1 MEEAR
6 EQEIGTD
13 PQEDT
18 GQNVIQEN
26 IPETPFD
33 ENVRILIMNAGYHGI
48 YHTELH
54 ISCEEGFTVLY
65 NGELTD
71 YTPDSELVL
80 HTKDF
85 EVGQTVCICLLYT
98 SDAADD

>member
-1 MEEAR
+1 MVWILIALGLYRCSIQLPDMEEAR

-54 ISCEEGFTVLY
+54 LSLI
-65 NGELTD
+65 
-71 YTPDSELVL
+71 
-80 HTKDF
+80 H
-85 EVGQTVCICLLYT
+85 I
-98 SDAADD
+98 